1 MKLKLGLNI
10 KLMNM
15 TITIDRFCRIDYQR
29 FVDFENK
36 RSNISRGIIKKNNPF
51 YGR

>member
-1 MKLKLGLNI
+1 
-10 KLMNM
+10 M

-29 FVDFENK
+29 FVDFYKIEILNVDFENK
-36 RSNISRGIIKKNNPF
+36 RSNISRGIMKKNNPF